1 MKTTTQQPTK
11 DPAAAA
17 PETGAQPYVSP
28 DVNIYETE
36 HGYTL
41 EAEMPGVTRDRLE
54 VTLENN
60 ALTLVGRRGD
70 AAAPGTALYRESRP
84 ADFRR
89 VFELDP
95 TIDTRR
101 IRAHIHQGLLTLELP
116 KAEAVKP
123 RRIAV
128 D

>member
-1 MKTTTQQPTK
+1 MKTTIQNPTNEQV
-11 DPAAAA
+11 AA
-17 PETGAQPYVSP
+17 PSVSSAVFTSP
-28 DVNIYETE
+28 DVNIYETD

-41 EAEMPGVTRDRLE
+41 EAEMPGVTRERLE

-70 AAAPGTALYRESRP
+70 ADPPGTALYRESRP

-95 TIDTRR
+95 VIDAQK

-116 KAEAVKP
+116 KTEAVKP

>member
-1 MKTTTQQPTK
+1 MNAVAQEDKTNQVTK
-11 DPAAAA
+11 TEDASRLYIS
-17 PETGAQPYVSP
+17 PE
-28 DVNIYETE
+28 VNIYETE
-36 HGYTL
+36 NGYTL
-41 EAEMPGVTRDRLE
+41 EAEMPGVTRDQLE

-60 ALTLVGRRGD
+60 ALTLVGHRTD
-70 AAAPGTALYRESRP
+70 NAPPGTVLYRESQP

-95 TIDTRR
+95 AIDSQK
-101 IRAHIHQGLLTLELP
+101 IRAQMNQGLLVLELP

-128 D
+128 N

>member
-1 MKTTTQQPTK
+1 MQA
-11 DPAAAA
+11 PAQTEKKNVVATADEA
-17 PETGAQPYVSP
+17 SRAYISPE
-28 DVNIYETE
+28 VNIYETE
-36 HGYTL
+36 DGYTL

-60 ALTLVGRRGD
+60 ALTLVGHRTED
-70 AAAPGTALYRESRP
+70 PAPGTLLYRESRP

-95 TIDTRR
+95 AIDSQK
-101 IRAHIHQGLLTLELP
+101 IRAQMQQGLLTLELP
-116 KAEAVKP
+116 KTEAVKP

-128 D
+128 E

>member
-1 MKTTTQQPTK
+1 MKAPAQTEKKNVPTTA
-11 DPAAAA
+11 DDASRS
-17 PETGAQPYVSP
+17 YMSP
-28 DVNIYETE
+28 DVNIYETD

-60 ALTLVGRRGD
+60 ALTLVGHRTEEPP
-70 AAAPGTALYRESRP
+70 PGIALYRESQP

-95 TIDTRR
+95 AIDSQK
-101 IRAHIHQGLLTLELP
+101 IRAQMHQGLLILELP
-116 KAEAVKP
+116 KTEAVKP

-128 D
+128 E

>member
-1 MKTTTQQPTK
+1 MNAVAQNEKKQQVTTP
-11 DPAAAA
+11 DNA
-17 PETGAQPYVSP
+17 PRFYISP

-36 HGYTL
+36 NSYTL
-41 EAEMPGVTRDRLE
+41 EAEMPGVTREHLE

-60 ALTLVGRRGD
+60 TLTLVGHRTDDNPRG
-70 AAAPGTALYRESRP
+70 TVLYRESRP

-95 TIDTRR
+95 AVDSQK
-101 IRAHIHQGLLTLELP
+101 IRAQMNQGLLILELP
-116 KAEAVKP
+116 KTEAVKP

>member
-1 MKTTTQQPTK
+1 MQAPTQTEKKNVVSTP
-11 DPAAAA
+11 DDDSRSYMS
-17 PETGAQPYVSP
+17 PE
-28 DVNIYETE
+28 VNIYETE
-36 HGYTL
+36 TGYTL

-60 ALTLVGRRGD
+60 ALTLVGHRTEE
-70 AAAPGTALYRESRP
+70 PPHGTVLYRESRP

-95 TIDTRR
+95 AIDSAK
-101 IRAHIHQGLLTLELP
+101 IRAQMQQGLLILELP
-116 KAEAVKP
+116 KTEAVKP

>member
-1 MKTTTQQPTK
+1 MNAVAQNEKKNKVTTADNASSTYIS
-11 DPAAAA
+11 
-17 PETGAQPYVSP
+17 PE
-28 DVNIYETE
+28 VNIYETE
-36 HGYTL
+36 NGYTL

-60 ALTLVGRRGD
+60 ALTLVGRRTD
-70 AAAPGTALYRESRP
+70 ETPPGTVLHRESRP

-95 TIDTRR
+95 AIDSQK
-101 IRAHIHQGLLTLELP
+101 IRAQMNQGLLILELP
-116 KAEAVKP
+116 KTEAVKP

>member
-1 MKTTTQQPTK
+1 MKTVAQNEKTNQVT
-11 DPAAAA
+11 A
-17 PETGAQPYVSP
+17 PDKTSACCIVP

-36 HGYTL
+36 NGYTL
-41 EAEMPGVTRDRLE
+41 EAEMPGVTREHLE

-60 ALTLVGRRGD
+60 ALTLVGHRTD
-70 AAAPGTALYRESRP
+70 EAPSGTVLYRESRP

-95 TIDTRR
+95 AIDSQK
-101 IRAHIHQGLLTLELP
+101 IRAQMNQGLLILELP
-116 KAEAVKP
+116 KTEAVKP

>member
-1 MKTTTQQPTK
+1 MN
-11 DPAAAA
+11 AAAQNESKQQVTTL
-17 PETGAQPYVSP
+17 ETPSRPYVSP

-36 HGYTL
+36 TSYTL
-41 EAEMPGVTRDRLE
+41 EAEMPGVTRDHLE

-60 ALTLVGRRGD
+60 TLTLVGHRTDEDPRG
-70 AAAPGTALYRESRP
+70 TLLYRESRP

-95 TIDTRR
+95 AIDSQK
-101 IRAHIHQGLLTLELP
+101 IRAQMNHGLLILQLP
-116 KAEAVKP
+116 KTEAVKP

>member
-1 MKTTTQQPTK
+1 MKTLTQNEKKNPVTPTTEASPT
-11 DPAAAA
+11 
-17 PETGAQPYVSP
+17 YVSP

-41 EAEMPGVTRDRLE
+41 EAEMPGVTRERLE

-60 ALTLVGRRGD
+60 ALTLVGHRSD
-70 AAAPGTALYRESRP
+70 EAPPGAVLYRESSP
-84 ADFRR
+84 ASYRR

-95 TIDTRR
+95 AIDAQK
-101 IRAHIHQGLLTLELP
+101 IRAQMNQGLLVLELP

>member
-1 MKTTTQQPTK
+1 MNEVAQQDQKKQATTTN
-11 DPAAAA
+11 DASRL
-17 PETGAQPYVSP
+17 YVSP

-36 HGYTL
+36 NGYTL
-41 EAEMPGVTRDRLE
+41 EAEMPGVTRDQLE

-60 ALTLVGRRGD
+60 ALTLVGRRTD
-70 AAAPGTALYRESRP
+70 DRPPGTVLYHESRP

-95 TIDTRR
+95 AIDSQK
-101 IRAHIHQGLLTLELP
+101 IQAQMNQGLLVLELP

-128 D
+128 N

>member
-1 MKTTTQQPTK
+1 MQAPAQTEKQNVVPTA
-11 DPAAAA
+11 DDASRAYMS
-17 PETGAQPYVSP
+17 PE
-28 DVNIYETE
+28 VNIYETE
-36 HGYTL
+36 NGYTL

-60 ALTLVGRRGD
+60 ALTLVGHRTEERP
-70 AAAPGTALYRESRP
+70 PGTVLYRESRP

-95 TIDTRR
+95 AIDSAK
-101 IRAHIHQGLLTLELP
+101 IRAQMQQGLLILELP
-116 KAEAVKP
+116 KTEAVKP

-128 D
+128 E

>member
-1 MKTTTQQPTK
+1 MNDVAQKDTKNQVTTT
-11 DPAAAA
+11 DDASRV
-17 PETGAQPYVSP
+17 YVSP
-28 DVNIYETE
+28 EVNIYESE
-36 HGYTL
+36 NGYTL
-41 EAEMPGVTRDRLE
+41 EAEMPGVTREQLE

-60 ALTLVGRRGD
+60 ALTLVGHRTENPP
-70 AAAPGTALYRESRP
+70 PGTVLYRESRP

-95 TIDTRR
+95 AIDSQK
-101 IRAHIHQGLLTLELP
+101 IRAHMNQGLLVLELP

-128 D
+128 S

>member
-1 MKTTTQQPTK
+1 MNAVAQNEKKNKVTTADNASSTYIS
-11 DPAAAA
+11 
-17 PETGAQPYVSP
+17 PE
-28 DVNIYETE
+28 VNIYETE
-36 HGYTL
+36 NGYTL
-41 EAEMPGVTRDRLE
+41 EAEMPGVTRDQLE

-60 ALTLVGRRGD
+60 ALTLVGRRTD
-70 AAAPGTALYRESRP
+70 DRPPGTVLYHESRP

-95 TIDTRR
+95 AIDSQK
-101 IRAHIHQGLLTLELP
+101 IQAQMNQGLLVLELP

-128 D
+128 N

>member
-1 MKTTTQQPTK
+1 MNAIAEKDKTNQVTTT
-11 DPAAAA
+11 DDAARLYIS
-17 PETGAQPYVSP
+17 PE
-28 DVNIYETE
+28 VNIYETE
-36 HGYTL
+36 NGYTL
-41 EAEMPGVTRDRLE
+41 EAEMPGVAREQLE

-60 ALTLVGRRGD
+60 ALTLVGRRTD
-70 AAAPGTALYRESRP
+70 TTPPGTVLYRESRP

-95 TIDTRR
+95 AIDSQK
-101 IRAHIHQGLLTLELP
+101 IRAQMNQGLLVLELP

-128 D
+128 N

>member
-1 MKTTTQQPTK
+1 MNAVAQKKEPNQVSTT
-11 DPAAAA
+11 DNASRS
-17 PETGAQPYVSP
+17 YVSP
-28 DVNIYETE
+28 EVNIYETA

-60 ALTLVGRRGD
+60 ALTLVGHRTETTP
-70 AAAPGTALYRESRP
+70 PGTLLYRESRP
-84 ADFRR
+84 ADYRR

-95 TIDTRR
+95 AIDSQK
-101 IRAHIHQGLLTLELP
+101 IRAQMNQGLLILELP
-116 KAEAVKP
+116 KTEAVKP

-128 D
+128 N